1 MTQYAFYNLTKK
13 TQRCLDESDKIADLL
28 LMDLSKECDW
38 VHHKLVIT

>member
-13 TQRCLDESDKIADLL
+13 TQRCLDESDKIVDLL